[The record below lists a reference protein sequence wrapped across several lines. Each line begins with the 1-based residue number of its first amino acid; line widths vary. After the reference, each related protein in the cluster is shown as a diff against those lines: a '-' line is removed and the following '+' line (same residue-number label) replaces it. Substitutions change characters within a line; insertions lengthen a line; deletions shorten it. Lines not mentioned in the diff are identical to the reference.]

1 MRNYHQ
7 AAVETFLRD
16 HFSHKHWEFAYPA
29 GHGHETYLAYH
40 EDEAFF
46 VKLGS
51 QTERY
56 RAIASIGITPP
67 ILAEGLLE
75 NGTSVMVQKYIRGK
89 NPTRKDFRTHLAD
102 FALTIKKVH
111 HCVEIRKALPK
122 VVSDHFNSIGILVL
136 DDIQTRWEKYKP
148 LVPDSAVMVDNAI
161 SQLRKKV
168 MKFQGCG
175 LVTSHND
182 INNSNWII
190 SEDGQL
196 FLIDL
201 DSMSIDDPAL
211 DVGAI
216 LWWYYPPELRQEFLE
231 IVGYAHDEEFSSRM
245 QIRMAM
251 HCLNIILPREN
262 SFDSFDPESFSEN
275 LTDFKAIMAG
285 EENPQGYFDD

>member
-7 AAVETFLRD
+7 TAVETFMRD
-16 HFSHKHWEFAYPA
+16 HFSHKHWEFSYPA
-29 GHGHETYLAYH
+29 GHGHETYLVYH
-40 EDEAFF
+40 QDEIFF

-51 QTERY
+51 QIERY
-56 RAIASIGITPP
+56 LTIASKGITPP
-67 ILAEGLLE
+67 ILAEGHLE
-75 NGTSVMVQKYIRGK
+75 DGTSIMVQKFIRGK
-89 NPTRKDFRTHLAD
+89 NPTRKDFHSHLAD

-111 HCVEIRKALPK
+111 QCAEIRKGLPK
-122 VVSDHFNSIGILVL
+122 VMSEHFNSIGIQVL
-136 DDIQTRWEKYKP
+136 DDIQIRWEKYKP
-148 LVPDSAVMVDNAI
+148 LVLDSAVMVDNTI
-161 SQLRKKV
+161 SQLRENV
-168 MKFQGCG
+168 MKFQGYG

-201 DSMSIDDPAL
+201 DSMSLDDPAL

-231 IVGYAHDEEFSSRM
+231 IIGYAHDEEFSSRM

-262 SFDSFDPESFSEN
+262 SFDSFDPDLFSEN

-285 EENPQGYFDD
+285 LENPQGYY

>member
-7 AAVETFLRD
+7 TAVETFMRD
-16 HFSHKHWEFAYPA
+16 HFSHTHWEFAYPA
-29 GHGHETYLAYH
+29 GHGHETYLVYH
-40 EDEAFF
+40 QDEVFF

-51 QTERY
+51 QIERY
-56 RAIASIGITPP
+56 LAIASKGLTPP

-75 NGTSVMVQKYIRGK
+75 DGTSIMVQKFIRGK

-102 FALTIKKVH
+102 FALTIKQVH
-111 HCVEIRKALPK
+111 QCAEIRKVLPK
-122 VVSDHFNSIGILVL
+122 VASDQFNSIGILVH

-148 LVPDSAVMVDNAI
+148 LVPDSAEFVDNAI
-161 SQLRKKV
+161 SQLREKV

-175 LVTSHND
+175 LVASHND

-190 SEDGQL
+190 TEDGQL

-201 DSMSIDDPAL
+201 DSMSLDDPAL
-211 DVGAI
+211 DIGAI

-231 IVGYAHDEEFSSRM
+231 IVGYADDQEFKTRM
-245 QIRMAM
+245 QVRMAM
-251 HCLNIILPREN
+251 HCLNIILPRVN

-285 EENPQGYFDD
+285 EENPQGYSDN